1 MSDRLLLEAIRTI
14 RYHQS
19 FAADLPFVRQP
30 RPIGILM
37 KFDIHDTVAGGR
49 LRDLLPPEFRGHV
62 PALIRNDGLYTLAVF
77 SEDVVRERTVRKA
90 LEQIDNA
97 PVGLIVAAGRNF
109 TREAR
114 DLLLGR
120 SAVLVARGDFEWT
133 EASYEAVR

>member
-1 MSDRLLLEAIRTI
+1 
-14 RYHQS
+14 
-19 FAADLPFVRQP
+19 
-30 RPIGILM
+30 M

-49 LRDLLPPEFRGHV
+49 LRDLLPPEFRDRV
-62 PALIRNDGLYTLAVF
+62 PGVVRKEGLYTLVVF

-90 LEQIDNA
+90 LEQIDQA
-97 PVGLIVAAGRNF
+97 PVGLIVAAGHNF

-114 DLLLGR
+114 DLLLAR